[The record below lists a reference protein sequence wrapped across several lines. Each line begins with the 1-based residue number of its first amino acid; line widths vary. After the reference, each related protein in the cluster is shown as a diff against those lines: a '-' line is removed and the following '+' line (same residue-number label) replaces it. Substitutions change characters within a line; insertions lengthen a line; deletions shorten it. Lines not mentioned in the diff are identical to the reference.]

1 MKKYCT
7 YYVYEVYTDHDGEDY
22 TFYEQKII
30 YKSKNKNDCID
41 LCKFLNKQVEKI
53 YKYDNESEI
62 DLYYE
67 VRDNNKQH
75 STGIAYY
82 M

>member
-30 YKSKNKNDCID
+30 YKSKNKNDCI
-41 LCKFLNKQVEKI
+41 
-53 YKYDNESEI
+53 S
-62 DLYYE
+62 
-67 VRDNNKQH
+67 
-75 STGIAYY
+75 
-82 M
+82 